1 MATDAGSPICSRIF
15 PFATH
20 SGSLAVRV
28 TSRTRERGTQQ
39 RELIAI
45 PGGFEIGSTS
55 MYDGGIIVERS
66 LAIDEP
72 VSELAVNN
80 VFKRS
85 VLITVTVYVS
95 MNYRV
100 AGVYRVLTGV

>member
-1 MATDAGSPICSRIF
+1 M
-15 PFATH
+15 
-20 SGSLAVRV
+20 
-28 TSRTRERGTQQ
+28 QQ
-39 RELIAI
+39 RELTAI

-72 VSELAVNN
+72 VSESTWSSTL
-80 VFKRS
+80 RECPM
-85 VLITVTVYVS
+85 LITLAVYVS

-100 AGVYRVLTGV
+100 AGVYRVPTGVWTLH

>member
-1 MATDAGSPICSRIF
+1 
-15 PFATH
+15 
-20 SGSLAVRV
+20 
-28 TSRTRERGTQQ
+28 
-39 RELIAI
+39 
-45 PGGFEIGSTS
+45 

-85 VLITVTVYVS
+85 MLITVTVYVS